1 MLKNLDNQESYK
13 LRGKGERQG
22 KTPKSEADP
31 DCKSMVYFDD
41 QMIRDRPP
49 GGINS
54 LAGRLGTSNF
64 ALFSSCFVGHR
75 FWRSVVVV

>member
-13 LRGKGERQG
+13 LRGNGERQG

-31 DCKSMVYFDD
+31 DCKSMVYFDN

-49 GGINS
+49 GCIKQS
-54 LAGRLGTSNF
+54 GR
-64 ALFSSCFVGHR
+64 
-75 FWRSVVVV
+75 